1 MAADLKDLERFL
13 ESLPAKLQEA
23 TELTLQKSALEIEL
37 RIKKQFQ
44 TEGEAYGEE
53 WKPVKESYLRWKR
66 KKGYSEKTLHRTT
79 TLSQSFSSVVMPFE
93 AVVGTE
99 IPYAIFHELGTRK
112 MVARPFAKPVAEKFK
127 EDQVAEKFFKS
138 ALDMVLKD
146 V

>member
-23 TELTLQKSALEIEL
+23 TELTLQKSALEIEI

-44 TEGEAYGEE
+44 SEGEAYGEE
-53 WKPVKESYLRWKR
+53 WQPVKESYLQWKR
-66 KKGYSEKTLHRTT
+66 KKGFSSKTLHKTGR
-79 TLSQSFSSVVMPFE
+79 LSQSFSSVVMPFQ
-93 AVVGTE
+93 AVIGTE
-99 IPYAIFHELGTRK
+99 VEYAIYHETGTKK
-112 MVARPFAKPVAEKFK
+112 MPARQFAKPVADKFR
-127 EDQVAEKFFKS
+127 EEQVAEKFFVS

>member
-23 TELTLQKSALEIEL
+23 TELTLQKSALEIEA

-53 WKPVKESYLRWKR
+53 WQPVKEKYLQWKR
-66 KKGYSEKTLHRTT
+66 RRGYSEKTLHKTGR
-79 TLSQSFSSVVMPFE
+79 LSQSFSSVVMPFE
-93 AVVGTE
+93 ARIGTE

-112 MVARPFAKPVAEKFK
+112 MPARPFAKPVAERFQ
-127 EDQVAEKFFKS
+127 EEQVAEKFFIS